1 MGLSELFKH
10 NLNLA
15 SKANEGLR
23 RMIWI
28 VEGKCEEG
36 FVCMENVRRRLVGGW
51 YLETFKGED
60 RLKIENDLDSGG

>member
-28 VEGKCEEG
+28 VEDYYGYICNDIEE
-36 FVCMENVRRRLVGGW
+36 
-51 YLETFKGED
+51 
-60 RLKIENDLDSGG
+60 